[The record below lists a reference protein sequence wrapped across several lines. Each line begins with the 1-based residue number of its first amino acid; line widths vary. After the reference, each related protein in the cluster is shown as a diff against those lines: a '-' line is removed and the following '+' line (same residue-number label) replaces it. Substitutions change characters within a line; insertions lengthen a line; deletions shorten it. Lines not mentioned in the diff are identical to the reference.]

1 MGEKLLREHLEKQM
15 QFELRTGAPV
25 QAEAAGA
32 PVQAEAVG
40 VPIQTENADVP
51 IQTENA
57 DVPVQTEAAGAPVQ
71 TEAAGA
77 PVRGIYPN
85 FRSIYPNLKEDENAD
100 DGWVELA
107 REIEEYQRQFRKEVA
122 NSFEFSYFS
131 GNFD

>member
-1 MGEKLLREHLEKQM
+1 M

-32 PVQAEAVG
+32 PVQTVAAG
-40 VPIQTENADVP
+40 VPLQTEA
-51 IQTENA
+51 A
-57 DVPVQTEAAGAPVQ
+57 DVPVQTEAAGAPIQ
-71 TEAAGA
+71 TEAADV
-77 PVRGIYPN
+77 PVRSIYPN

>member
-1 MGEKLLREHLEKQM
+1 MFSPVLSDNPNPKVDENAYESIAMGEKLLREHLEKQM

-32 PVQAEAVG
+32 PVQ
-40 VPIQTENADVP
+40 
-51 IQTENA
+51 
-57 DVPVQTEAAGAPVQ
+57 

-77 PVRGIYPN
+77 PVRSIYPN